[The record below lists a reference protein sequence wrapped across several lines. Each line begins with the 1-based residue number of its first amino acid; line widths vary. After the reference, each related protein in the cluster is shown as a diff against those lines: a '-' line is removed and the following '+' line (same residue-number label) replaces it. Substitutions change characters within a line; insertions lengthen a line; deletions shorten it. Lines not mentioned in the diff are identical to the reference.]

1 MHPVVIYDYSGGQHK
16 SAYGY
21 DGNGAMTGVT
31 INTAEFQDELD
42 FAATMLRKLKQNKII
57 LDFGIRSNILYG
69 YSIRVMAPEGQQKE
83 LDKFEFAMCFRW
95 PLFQHTKKTTVL
107 ISDELS
113 LLDDWKRIP
122 ITDLD

>member
-21 DGNGAMTGVT
+21 DGNGAMSVS
-31 INTAEFQDELD
+31 IDTAEFAEELE
-42 FAATMLRKLKQNKII
+42 FAATMLRKLRQNKII
-57 LDFGIRSNILYG
+57 IDFGIRSNVWYG
-69 YSIRVMAPEGQQKE
+69 YSIRVMADEHQAKE

-95 PLFQHTKKTTVL
+95 PMFQHTKKTIVFVA
-107 ISDELS
+107 EAAA

-122 ITDLD
+122 ITDMD